1 MGLWQLSI
9 AGLNFFN
16 NGAHKATAQIMQAV
30 LMGGA
35 IHHHAVGE
43 NQPAAS
49 VGALAFLGLS
59 TCVALCA
66 RPRQKQDA
74 RRPTASARQTAR
86 PLTHPQPQRT
96 IRSYVLTQGGKTPQE
111 AALTCAAAAVGGF
124 AIGAVVKML
133 NLGKAPKKAQ
143 A

>member
-74 RRPTASARQTAR
+74 ASARKTAR
-86 PLTHPQPQRT
+86 P
-96 IRSYVLTQGGKTPQE
+96 
-111 AALTCAAAAVGGF
+111 
-124 AIGAVVKML
+124 
-133 NLGKAPKKAQ
+133 
-143 A
+143 